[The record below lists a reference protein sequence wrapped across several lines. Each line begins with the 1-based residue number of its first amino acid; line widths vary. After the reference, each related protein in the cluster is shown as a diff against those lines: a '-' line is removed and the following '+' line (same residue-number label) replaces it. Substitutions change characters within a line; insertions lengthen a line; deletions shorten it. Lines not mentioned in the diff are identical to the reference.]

1 MNGVTRSSEATSAIA
16 AAYAE
21 RRRRAMPSG
30 VWGVALLVATEAALF
45 GTVLASYYY
54 LRFDAARWPP
64 AGIEPPDVALP
75 LALTGALVLTSVP
88 VLLATVA
95 ARRARVGSAW
105 GLLLLALLAQAGY
118 LAVQILLFKRDLG
131 VFSPRDTA
139 YGSIYFTL
147 LGLHHLHVV
156 VGLLLELGLLVKLLG
171 GLTNYRVIGVRA
183 VAIYWYFVNFM
194 AVLVV
199 LTQLSPSL

>member
-95 ARRARVGSAW
+95 ARRAQVGSAR
-105 GLLLLALLAQAGY
+105 GLLLLALLVQAGY

>member
-1 MNGVTRSSEATSAIA
+1 MNEVTRSTEATSAVA
-16 AAYAE
+16 AAYAA
-21 RRRRAMPSG
+21 RRRKALPSG
-30 VWGVALLVATEAALF
+30 VWGIALLVATETALF

-54 LRFDAARWPP
+54 LRFDATSWPP
-64 AGIEPPDVALP
+64 PGIEPPDVALP

-88 VLLATVA
+88 ALLAVRA
-95 ARRARVGSAW
+95 ARRGEAGTAFRMI
-105 GLLLLALLAQAGY
+105 LLALLVQAGY
-118 LAVQILLFKRDLG
+118 LAVQIILFKRDLG
-131 VFSPRDTA
+131 EFSPRDTA

-147 LGLHHLHVV
+147 LGLHHVHVV
-156 VGLLLELGLLVKLLG
+156 IGLLLELGLLVKLLG

-183 VAIYWYFVNFM
+183 VAIYWYFVNAM